1 MAIQIA
7 FIDIETVPDCIVP
20 VQEENGGPFVG
31 QMFLTPEG
39 HLFAKKHKQDLEK
52 SEDYT
57 NDACKLWNQRAA
69 LYAEFGKI
77 VCVSIGLLKDDKL
90 RITSIASKNEKTI
103 LEKTTEYL
111 SKVSTWK
118 LVAHN
123 GLDFDFP
130 FLRRRYLIHR
140 LPVPAQLETYGRKP
154 WETNLEDTM
163 EIWSGTQWK
172 YKVSLELLA
181 HCFGIPSPKTEM
193 DGSKV
198 AEVFYGM
205 LEVKSDELPFDKE
218 NAALKAIGDYCAL
231 DVITLA
237 KIYCAMRVL
246 PEITDDKIER
256 V

>member
-1 MAIQIA
+1 MGIQIA
-7 FIDIETVPDCIVP
+7 FIDIETTPQFRLADF
-20 VQEENGGPFVG
+20 EEQKPMWDLFTKKFHEKALLKPFLRDEYWHHYYRDNAS
-31 QMFLTPEG
+31 F
-39 HLFAKKHKQDLEK
+39 
-52 SEDYT
+52 
-57 NDACKLWNQRAA
+57 
-69 LYAEFGKI
+69 YAEFGRI
-77 VCVSIGLLKDDKL
+77 VCVSIGILKDDKL
-90 RITSIASKNEKTI
+90 RVTSIASRNEKTI
-103 LEKTTEYL
+103 LEKTSEYL
-111 SKVSTWK
+111 AKVSTWTH
-118 LVAHN
+118 VAHN
-123 GLDFDFP
+123 GLEFDYP

-154 WETNLEDTM
+154 WETKLEDTM

-205 LEVKSDELPFDKE
+205 LDVKSDELPFDKE

-237 KIYCAMRVL
+237 KIYCAMRGL

>member
-1 MAIQIA
+1 MGIQIA
-7 FIDIETVPDCIVP
+7 FIDIETVPNE
-20 VQEENGGPFVG
+20 QTFNE
-31 QMFLTPEG
+31 
-39 HLFAKKHKQDLEK
+39 LFAKKFQKEIIEK
-52 SEDYT
+52 NGHYLPEDILHGALQGYW
-57 NDACKLWNQRAA
+57 NDKAS

-77 VCVSIGLLKDDKL
+77 VCISIGLLKDDKL
-90 RITSIASKNEKTI
+90 RITSIASKNEKII

-181 HCFGIPSPKTEM
+181 HCFGTPSPKTEM

-198 AEVFYGM
+198 AEIYYGM
-205 LEVKSDELPFDKE
+205 LDVKSDELPFDKE
-218 NAALKAIGDYCAL
+218 SADLKAIGDYCAL

-237 KIYCAMRVL
+237 KIYCAMRGL
-246 PEITDDKIER
+246 PDITDDKIER